1 MLRPTHRILL
11 DHMEQLRSAEYRFD
25 LDRSR
30 FELGAA
36 LLRLAVGR
44 TMGWRAAAIRVDRTC
59 DRCSKPHGRPRVL
72 GFDGHV
78 SVSHSG
84 NVVAVAISSA
94 GPVGIDV
101 ETIEGRA
108 ELEHCDIADL
118 VLTASE
124 RSSVDSRTAFLR
136 VWTRKEAVL
145 KATGYGLR
153 VPMTEVI
160 VSSPYREPNLI
171 SLRGNRKVPGDARF
185 FIYQKILLLRNR
197 FIQRR
202 WNPRTLDNLKPVFSK
217 RTKWRTARF
226 PICIHRSAA
235 DRSVVDRESKRERRY
250 RPGAQQSNC
259 ARLR

>member
-1 MLRPTHRILL
+1 MRRPTHRILL

-136 VWTRKEAVL
+136 VWTRKEAAL

-171 SLRGNRKVPGDARF
+171 SLRGGTPVPTFMRDIDAGTGYCAALAVFANSTVDVVVRNAAP
-185 FIYQKILLLRNR
+185 LL
-197 FIQRR
+197 
-202 WNPRTLDNLKPVFSK
+202 
-217 RTKWRTARF
+217 A
-226 PICIHRSAA
+226 
-235 DRSVVDRESKRERRY
+235 VVE
-250 RPGAQQSNC
+250 P
-259 ARLR
+259 